1 MNFLTS
7 PATEI
12 VGCLHW
18 VHGDLSK
25 LLYNVQLLTFPW
37 FSDTYKHLHDFK
49 NQDSDWCLRMSY
61 TAMPRRW
68 WVMVTIMLT
77 NVTAFLVNT
86 HSEGES
92 LLWREER
99 KETRKNLTSS
109 KRWHRGDHGTL
120 VSKVRRPCY
129 QAQRLGQ
136 NAAGSPGQ
144 RRLWHR
150 EEQSEEALLTRLLPW
165 AKMPPARL
173 GDLDFELFM

>member
-1 MNFLTS
+1 MLLIRVDVAFLKKNFAGKWILSAAGCDGCAGRGLEVGVVALGYRGCKSCKRGRRPVAAMVSCSPAASAPFSSTLPILMQS
-7 PATEI
+7 PAT
-12 VGCLHW
+12 
-18 VHGDLSK
+18 S
-25 LLYNVQLLTFPW
+25 
-37 FSDTYKHLHDFK
+37 S
-49 NQDSDWCLRMSY
+49 S
-61 TAMPRRW
+61 
-68 WVMVTIMLT
+68 
-77 NVTAFLVNT
+77 

-173 GDLDFELFM
+173 GDLYF

>member
-1 MNFLTS
+1 M
-7 PATEI
+7 
-12 VGCLHW
+12 
-18 VHGDLSK
+18 
-25 LLYNVQLLTFPW
+25 Y
-37 FSDTYKHLHDFK
+37 
-49 NQDSDWCLRMSY
+49 
-61 TAMPRRW
+61 
-68 WVMVTIMLT
+68 
-77 NVTAFLVNT
+77 
-86 HSEGES
+86 SEGES

-120 VSKVRRPCY
+120 VSKVGRPCY

-173 GDLDFELFM
+173 GDLYF

>member
-1 MNFLTS
+1 M
-7 PATEI
+7 
-12 VGCLHW
+12 
-18 VHGDLSK
+18 LSTG
-25 LLYNVQLLTFPW
+25 LW
-37 FSDTYKHLHDFK
+37 
-49 NQDSDWCLRMSY
+49 
-61 TAMPRRW
+61 
-68 WVMVTIMLT
+68 MVTNLVW
-77 NVTAFLVNT
+77 VTGLSDSSIYL

-144 RRLWHR
+144 RRPWHR

-173 GDLDFELFM
+173 GDLYF